1 TCMYYTGIDPRTMQ
15 PVYVA
20 KDPHDKAL
28 QRALLQWRKP
38 EMRRL
43 VIEALHKAHREDLIG
58 YDKHCLI
65 RPLNSYKKKD
75 EQSTRDGKGEK
86 HTENRG
92 GRNAQGRRVQEKSSR
107 ERTQKKDRRGAKE
120 TTQKAAAQRPTL
132 KPSQKRSGKN
142 NGGKKRRG

>member
-1 TCMYYTGIDPRTMQ
+1 M
-15 PVYVA
+15 A
-20 KDPHDKAL
+20 KNPHDKAL

-65 RPLNSYKKKD
+65 RPLNSYKKKED
-75 EQSTRDGKGEK
+75 EKPAYGAKKRQRTEKG
-86 HTENRG
+86 RG
-92 GRNAQGRRVQEKSSR
+92 GKNVQRPCQEKGGKTPDKR
-107 ERTQKKDRRGAKE
+107 NDRRQAKAVPE
-120 TTQKAAAQRPTL
+120 KKAPGKQMVR
-132 KPSQKRSGKN
+132 PSQKRSGKN

>member
-1 TCMYYTGIDPRTMQ
+1 MQ

-38 EMRRL
+38 ELRRL

-58 YDKHCLI
+58 YDRHCLI
-65 RPLNSYKKKD
+65 RPLNSGRKK
-75 EQSTRDGKGEK
+75 EEPG
-86 HTENRG
+86 RG
-92 GRNAQGRRVQEKSSR
+92 GPKEERGRSGRSQGANQRARSARKEGKQDKRTAPRDARSGR
-107 ERTQKKDRRGAKE
+107 ERTPVKPA
-120 TTQKAAAQRPTL
+120 L
-132 KPSQKRSGKN
+132 KPAQKRSGKN